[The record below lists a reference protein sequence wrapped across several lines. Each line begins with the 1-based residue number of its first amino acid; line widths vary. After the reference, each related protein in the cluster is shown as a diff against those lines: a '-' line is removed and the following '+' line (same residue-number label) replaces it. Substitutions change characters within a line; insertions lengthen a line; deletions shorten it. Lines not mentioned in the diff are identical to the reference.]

1 MGVYVG
7 FSSCHGEVRLLSAL
21 SPLFL
26 ASVDNYLLLGSHGC
40 VLVALVWGQS
50 YHALVVVLAVPSPVE
65 SMSGLDFGML
75 WAPEAPLLG
84 PRPALVA
91 PGLELL

>member
-21 SPLFL
+21 SLLSL
-26 ASVDNYLLLGSHGC
+26 ASVDNCFLLGSHGR

-65 SMSGLDFGML
+65 CMSGLDFGVL
-75 WAPEAPLLG
+75 WSPGAPLLG
-84 PRPALVA
+84 PRLALVA
-91 PGLELL
+91 PGLEML